1 MMADI
6 DRLAKALSRRF
17 AEKEASDLAKILL
30 TAYDRQTISYEEI
43 GLPSEP
49 KDELLML
56 LRRERLLICIKSS
69 STGGSAW
76 KDKVLSLED
85 RERYQMPRVVWHL
98 IERAKETGEW
108 NIKYAEEECLKEV
121 GENRIREIVEFLSM
135 LKMVSPDRRVTPEIM
150 QEVVAELN
158 MILDLH
164 QVIDVFARCGIISA
178 PIQASL
184 RSGSAQYEINPSL
197 YWG

>member
-1 MMADI
+1 MADI
-6 DRLAKALSRRF
+6 ERLAKALSRRF

-30 TAYDRQTISYEEI
+30 IAHDRQAISYEEI
-43 GLPSEP
+43 GLPSEL

-56 LRRERLLICIKSS
+56 LHRERLLISMRSS

-76 KDKVLSLED
+76 KDKVLNLQD
-85 RERYQMPRVVWHL
+85 RQRYQMPRVVWHL

-108 NIKYAEEECLKEV
+108 DIKYAEEQCLKEA
-121 GENRIREIVEFLSM
+121 GEKRITETVEFLSM
-135 LKMVSPDRRVTPEIM
+135 LKMVNPDRRITPEIM
-150 QEVVAELN
+150 QQVGTELN

-164 QVIDVFARCGIISA
+164 RVIDRFVRCGIISA